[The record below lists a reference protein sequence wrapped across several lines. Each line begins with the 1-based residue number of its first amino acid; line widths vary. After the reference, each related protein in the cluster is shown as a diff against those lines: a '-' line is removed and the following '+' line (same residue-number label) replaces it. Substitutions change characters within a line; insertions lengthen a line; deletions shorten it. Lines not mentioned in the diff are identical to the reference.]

1 MATAE
6 SNRALPVYQTG
17 PVHRLGRGQRKAEVP
32 TLYDLAVAHR
42 YSKPVPTPAGHLPLR
57 RAKKFNE
64 LMPITPDQDRICT
77 SCSQPF
83 RTKWRYA
90 RCLACRYQESY
101 KDRCACGSKKDVRYS
116 RCQECALGRIQIPD
130 PLPPA
135 SAAWV
140 AGLLEAEGTF
150 PLRPTIGGTIRVQMV
165 DQDVISRLFETLSLG
180 NLGTYVPRN
189 PRYKQSW
196 MLTVGRRE
204 YIGWVL
210 QQVAPLMSRRRTA
223 AIIRLAQSFREPLQV
238 PPPVSSIG
246 SLPEPVATAWLAG
259 LIEGDGCIRRNEVAV
274 ASVDKDTIE
283 RSRAVADCGQI
294 YCLPRRKPGWSE
306 MYAWKVTAR
315 QNVDCVLGA
324 IEPWMLSRRSAT
336 IQEILSGGDQSRT
349 DTALFSA

>member
-6 SNRALPVYQTG
+6 SNRAIPAYQTG
-17 PVHRLGRGQRKAEVP
+17 PVDRLGRGQRKAEVP
-32 TLYDLAVAHR
+32 ILYDLTIAHR
-42 YSKPVPTPAGHLPLR
+42 YSKSVPVPAGHLPSKR
-57 RAKKFNE
+57 SNEFNE
-64 LMPITPDQDRICT
+64 IMSIDPDQDRICT

-90 RCLACRYQESY
+90 RCLACRYRESY

-130 PLPPA
+130 PLQPA
-135 SAAWV
+135 RAAWV

-150 PLRPTIGGTIRVQMV
+150 PLRPTAGGTIRVQMV
-165 DQDVISRLFETLSLG
+165 DQDVIGRLSETLTLG

-204 YIGWVL
+204 YIGWVI
-210 QQVAPLMSRRRTA
+210 QQVAPLMSRRRRA
-223 AIIRLAQSFREPLQV
+223 AITLLAQSFREPLQV
-238 PPPVSSIG
+238 PPAVSSIG
-246 SLPEPVATAWLAG
+246 SLPEPVAAAWLAG

-274 ASVDKDTIE
+274 ASVDEDTVE
-283 RSRAVADCGQI
+283 RARAVADCGQI
-294 YCLPRRKPGWSE
+294 YCLPRRKPIWSE

-315 QNVDCVLGA
+315 QKVDYVLSA
-324 IEPWMLSRRSAT
+324 IEPRMLSRRSAA
-336 IQEILSGGDQSRT
+336 IQEILSGGDRSRT